1 MAADF
6 YQLLTRMDKK
16 FSGNFAL
23 LQDHLAAIDQKISKM
38 EGKQRELDQDLKCV
52 AQGMGGVDKTQS
64 AEREEGSGR
73 TVLKERYKKAL
84 KLDRGPLANIP
95 APDAWI
101 ELIFGIRAPDQRM
114 GKEGSRFLFENMTE
128 YTATN
133 PLI

>member
-1 MAADF
+1 MSW
-6 YQLLTRMDKK
+6 T
-16 FSGNFAL
+16 
-23 LQDHLAAIDQKISKM
+23 KISSAW
-38 EGKQRELDQDLKCV
+38 LKVWGASQSPPECRV
-52 AQGMGGVDKTQS
+52 PQSAETQS